1 MQQNVKEVAI
11 CESGLFPCPYTEGK
25 TFKTN
30 PSNLSWSEFRKGWE
44 ELMQGGRGGGVRRG
58 EQGLFAGKKL
68 FVRYSFIILFGKEI
82 LYSGI

>member
-30 PSNLSWSEFRKGWE
+30 PSNLSWSEFGPVGVGRADAKR
-44 ELMQGGRGGGVRRG
+44 GRGGGMGFFARKRVALPKYVN
-58 EQGLFAGKKL
+58 EQIDK
-68 FVRYSFIILFGKEI
+68 
-82 LYSGI
+82 

>member
-30 PSNLSWSEFRKGWE
+30 PPNLSWSEFGLGWE
-44 ELMQGGRGGGVRRG
+44 ELMQRRRGGGG
-58 EQGLFAGKKL
+58 AWAFLLGKGWPYLNMSMNK
-68 FVRYSFIILFGKEI
+68 
-82 LYSGI
+82 

>member
-30 PSNLSWSEFRKGWE
+30 PSITYRGQSL
-44 ELMQGGRGGGVRRG
+44 GRGG
-58 EQGLFAGKKL
+58 K
-68 FVRYSFIILFGKEI
+68 S
-82 LYSGI
+82 

>member
-30 PSNLSWSEFRKGWE
+30 PSNLSWSEFGKGWE
-44 ELMQGGRGGGVRRG
+44 ELMQRGGRGGGVAWAF
-58 EQGLFAGKKL
+58 LLGKGWPYLNMSMNK
-68 FVRYSFIILFGKEI
+68 
-82 LYSGI
+82 

>member
-44 ELMQGGRGGGVRRG
+44 ELMQGGRGGG
-58 EQGLFAGKKL
+58 
-68 FVRYSFIILFGKEI
+68 
-82 LYSGI
+82 

>member
-44 ELMQGGRGGGVRRG
+44 ELMQGEGGGG
-58 EQGLFAGKKL
+58 G
-68 FVRYSFIILFGKEI
+68 
-82 LYSGI
+82 